1 MQRALASAGALFIS
15 CYRPRMDKMAV
26 LLKHLAQAQRHVAQG
41 AVLIAEQKQRIA
53 DMRRSGQDAAG
64 SEALLNSLLESQ
76 QLHEDSAARIV
87 REISGLKP

>member
-1 MQRALASAGALFIS
+1 
-15 CYRPRMDKMAV
+15 MDKMAV
-26 LLKHLAQAQRHVAQG
+26 LLKYLAQAQQHVAQG

-53 DMRRSGQDAAG
+53 DMRRSGQHTAG

-87 REISGLKP
+87 REISELKP